1 MAELAGFPYFE
12 VQFTKQ
18 GEAFDPGEIDAVLGA
33 VRGQGSPRI
42 DDLFVVSHGW
52 NNDLDEARALY
63 RDLFRSVR
71 RTLDEEGAPALAG
84 RKVAVLGVLWP
95 SKRFAEEDLTAGGG
109 ASLGGDIEDRAVQ
122 RQLDELKGTF
132 DRPDAA
138 ALEQAK
144 QLVPALGQSPQAQ
157 RRFVDLIRSVLP
169 RPGDTADDASDTF
182 FELPGDEVLRLL
194 EPPILPAGGPL
205 GAGDG
210 GATGIGLME
219 APGAAPMG
227 GAAGIGDFFSGIG
240 AAARRLLNY
249 ATYFQM
255 KERAGQVGMRGLH
268 PLLRAIKA
276 ADPDVRVHL
285 IGHSFGGRVVTAAA
299 LGPPGSPSLGPAS
312 MTLLQAAFSHNAFAR
327 DFDGERDGFFREVV
341 EGGKVAGPIL
351 ITHTSNDRAVGIAY
365 PIASRIARQDNA
377 DLGDAD
383 DVFGGIGRNGAIH
396 TPEAVA
402 GELLPDRGQYAFAP
416 GKLYNLRADS
426 LIGGHSDVTGPA
438 VVYALLTA
446 AAG

>member
-18 GEAFDPGEIDAVLGA
+18 GEAFDARETEAVLDAV
-33 VRGQGSPRI
+33 RGSPRI

-52 NNDLDEARALY
+52 NNDIDEARALY
-63 RDLFRSVR
+63 RGLFGNVR
-71 RTLDEEGAPALAG
+71 RILDEGGAPALAD
-84 RKVAVLGVLWP
+84 RSAAVLGVLWP
-95 SKRFAEEDLTAGGG
+95 SKRFAEKDLTAGGG
-109 ASLGGDIEDRAVQ
+109 ASLGGGLEDRAVQ
-122 RQLDELKGTF
+122 HQLDELKGTF
-132 DRPDAA
+132 DQPDEA
-138 ALEQAK
+138 ALEEAK
-144 QLVPALGQSPQAQ
+144 QLVPALEGSPQAQ
-157 RRFVDLIRSVLP
+157 RQFVNLIRSVLP
-169 RPGDTADDASDTF
+169 PSKDTADDASDMF

-194 EPPILPAGGPL
+194 EPPILPGGGASGGGGG
-205 GAGDG
+205 GAG
-210 GATGIGLME
+210 GIGLME

-227 GAAGIGDFFSGIG
+227 GSAGIGDFFSGIV
-240 AAARRLLNY
+240 AAAGRLLNY
-249 ATYFQM
+249 ATYYQM
-255 KERAGQVGMRGLH
+255 KERAGQVGMRGLY
-268 PLLRAIKA
+268 PLLRAIKS

-285 IGHSFGGRVVTAAA
+285 VGHSFGGRVVTAAA
-299 LGPPGSPSLGPAS
+299 LGPPGSPSVAPAS

-341 EGGKVAGPIL
+341 EQGRVAGPIL
-351 ITHTSNDRAVGIAY
+351 ITHTSNDRAVGLAY

-377 DLGDAD
+377 DLGDAE

-402 GELLPDRGQYAFAP
+402 GELLSARGQYAFTP

-438 VVYALLTA
+438 VAYALLTA